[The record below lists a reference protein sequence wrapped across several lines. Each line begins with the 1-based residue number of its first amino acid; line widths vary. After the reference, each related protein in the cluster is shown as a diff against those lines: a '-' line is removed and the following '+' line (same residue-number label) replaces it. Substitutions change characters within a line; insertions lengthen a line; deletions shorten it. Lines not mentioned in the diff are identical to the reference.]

1 MMNRSTEPG
10 WPDPMDRKSGAAAT
24 HGMSPVAAP
33 RGMSSAAPRRHGCW
47 IHCYPD
53 HDARRFIVRETFEN
67 GTLALSSIMTRAE
80 SDTERVLVA
89 AGASPGEAH
98 DRVQEAIVRGT
109 AFLFLD

>member
-1 MMNRSTEPG
+1 MNRSVEVG
-10 WPDPMDRKSGAAAT
+10 RSDRMGHKSLT
-24 HGMSPVAAP
+24 PT
-33 RGMSSAAPRRHGCW
+33 PRRHGCW

-89 AGASPGEAH
+89 AGANPGEAH
-98 DRVQEAIVRGT
+98 ARVQEAIVRGT
-109 AFLFLD
+109 AFLFLQ